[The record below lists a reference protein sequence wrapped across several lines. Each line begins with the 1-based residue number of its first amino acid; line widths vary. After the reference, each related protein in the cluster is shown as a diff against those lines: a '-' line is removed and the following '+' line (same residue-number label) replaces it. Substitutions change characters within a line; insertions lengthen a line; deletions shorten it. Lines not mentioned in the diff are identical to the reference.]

1 MKLFRSGNYID
12 VQEEGQSIVRYNLE
26 VNTDMAELQEK
37 TKEGLK
43 LAMIYPNKIVDD
55 ELMSVVYY

>member
-55 ELMSVVYY
+55 KLMSVVYY

>member
-37 TKEGLK
+37 TKEWLK
-43 LAMIYPNKIVDD
+43 LAMIYPGNIVDD
-55 ELMSVVYY
+55 ELLSIVYY

>member
-12 VQEEGQSIVRYNLE
+12 AQEEGQSIVRYNLE